1 MEDRLH
7 KAKSLVL
14 TGIFIGLLCLSATA
28 QSEQQA
34 IKEEIK
40 LINLEILHLGLKW
53 TAGETSLSYLS
64 KSEKLKRL
72 GSYYPRI
79 GKEEDLL
86 FIEPLSSLPKN
97 IDWRDSGGK
106 NYLTV
111 IKDQG
116 DCGSCW
122 AFSTVGVIEARY
134 NIENGMY
141 SIQPDLASNR
151 DVFPKL
157 TPVIPSIL
165 ALDYP
170 NLSEQDLIS
179 CSTAGDCNGGWESD
193 ALIYIKSRGIVSEN
207 CFPYEAQDVNCDVCV
222 DWKNKLTKIK
232 RWGWV
237 TGSSGDKITI
247 KTALQDGPLIFY
259 MEVYSDFY
267 NYQSGIYE
275 PVPSAVYEGD
285 HSIILIGYDENDD
298 CWICKNSW
306 GTEWGESGYFKIKF
320 GVCET
325 GTYVLEAGGVTMV
338 NKAPS
343 LDPIPDQNVK
353 EGEEL
358 SLLITASDPDGD
370 SLTFSSANLPS
381 GAVLRGSGLIKWTP
395 GYTQSGEYSINII
408 VNDGSLD
415 DSRDMK
421 VTVIN
426 VKQGKGKY

>member
-1 MEDRLH
+1 MQ

-14 TGIFIGLLCLSATA
+14 TGIFISLLCLSAAA
-28 QSEQQA
+28 QSDQQA

-40 LINLEILHLGLKW
+40 LINLEILRLGLKW

-64 KSEKLKRL
+64 ESEKVKRL
-72 GSYYPRI
+72 GRYYPRR

-86 FIEPLSSLPKN
+86 FIEPLSSLPKK

-122 AFSTVGVIEARY
+122 AFSTVGVIEAKY

-141 SIQPDLASNR
+141 STQLDLASNR
-151 DVFPKL
+151 VVFSKL
-157 TPVIPSIL
+157 MPVIPRIL

-170 NLSEQDLIS
+170 DLSEQDLIS

-193 ALIYIKSRGIVSEN
+193 ALVYIKSRGIVSED
-207 CFPYEAQDVNCDVCV
+207 CFPYKEKDVNCDICV

-237 TGSSGDKITI
+237 TKDSVDKETI

-259 MEVYSDFY
+259 LEVYSDFY
-267 NYQSGIYE
+267 NYRSGIYQ

-285 HSIILIGYDENDD
+285 HSIVLIGYDENDD
-298 CWICKNSW
+298 CWLCKNSW
-306 GTEWGESGYFKIKF
+306 GTDWGENGYFKIKF

-325 GTYVLEAGGVTMV
+325 GTYVMKAEGVTMV

-358 SLLITASDPDGD
+358 SLLITASDPEGD
-370 SLTFSSANLPS
+370 SLTFSAKSLPL
-381 GAVLRGSGLIKWTP
+381 GAVLSSSGLIKWTP
-395 GYTQSGEYSINII
+395 EYTQSGEYIINII
-408 VNDGSLD
+408 VNDGSLNN
-415 DSRDMK
+415 SRNMK
-421 VTVIN
+421 ITVIN

>member
-1 MEDRLH
+1 MQ

-14 TGIFIGLLCLSATA
+14 TGVFIGLLCLSAAA
-28 QSEQQA
+28 QSNQQA
-34 IKEEIK
+34 IKEEIE
-40 LINLEILHLGLKW
+40 LINLEILHLELKW

-72 GSYYPRI
+72 GRYYPRR

-86 FIEPLSSLPKN
+86 FIEPLSSLPKK

-106 NYLTV
+106 NYLTA

-141 SIQPDLASNR
+141 STQLDLASNR
-151 DVFPKL
+151 VVFPKL
-157 TPVIPSIL
+157 MPVIPRIL

-170 NLSEQDLIS
+170 DLSEQDLIS
-179 CSTAGDCNGGWESD
+179 CSTAGDCKGGWESD
-193 ALIYIKSRGIVSEN
+193 ALVYIKNRGIVSED
-207 CFPYEAQDVNCDVCV
+207 CFSYKAKDVNCDLCV
-222 DWKNKLTKIK
+222 DWHKKLTKIK

-237 TGSSGDKITI
+237 TRASVDKEII

-259 MEVYSDFY
+259 LEVYSDFY
-267 NYQSGIYE
+267 NYRSGIYQ

-285 HSIILIGYDENDD
+285 HSIVLIGYDENDD
-298 CWICKNSW
+298 CWVCKNSW
-306 GTEWGESGYFKIKF
+306 GTDWGENGYFKIKF

-325 GTYVLEAGGVTMV
+325 GTYVMKAEGVTMV

-358 SLLITASDPDGD
+358 SLLITASDPEGD
-370 SLTFSSANLPS
+370 SLTFSAKSLPS
-381 GAVLRGSGLIKWTP
+381 GAVLSSYGLIKWTP
-395 GYTQSGEYSINII
+395 EYTQSGEYIINIT

-415 DSRDMK
+415 DSRNMK
-421 VTVIN
+421 ITVIN